1 MKPLGRGLFKQRG
14 CKHKPKDNGK
24 NMVGWWEEC
33 IAPNKT
39 KDKKLTLKDIEKELD
54 LMESEI
60 GLCKICAPSLY
71 FDNDEDD
78 LFSIGCEH
86 CDE

>member
-1 MKPLGRGLFKQRG
+1 MKPLGRGLFKQQD
-14 CKHKPKDNGK
+14 CKHKPKDSGK

-33 IAPNKT
+33 ITPSKA
-39 KDKKLTLKDIEKELD
+39 KDKTLAIKDVEKELD

-60 GLCKICAPSLY
+60 GLCKICALEY
-71 FDNDEDD
+71 FDNDEDN
-78 LFSIGCEH
+78 LFSRGCEH